1 MKKILIMSIFFAF
14 LAFVPHALAQTNNQ
28 GFVPLAGIPGLT
40 QGVQATQGG
49 IASFLNNLYKF
60 LIGAAAVLAVIM
72 IIWGGLEIATNR
84 DNVSKILD
92 SKGRIYNAIFGLVLV
107 LLPVLVFSIINPS
120 ILNLSINM
128 SSINL
133 TTPQGSGSSPTS
145 PTPSQCKVNGT
156 PGILQV
162 ANCFTSNQATTW
174 GQQNCTDGNLS
185 SIVSI
190 TNPSN
195 GVSTYV
201 VTCTGKQD
209 YVFINTPGYFRYTIN
224 KLQPLVHYPSRPNN
238 GADAMAFAN
247 TCHAANVGFKTCV
260 SYDPTINSTS
270 LGLQL
275 PVSCQL
281 TKNDPSY
288 GTSWLCYKE
297 ALTCEDV
304 SWYGNFYTKCTD
316 SPSWTPFQ

>member
-40 QGVQATQGG
+40 QGVQATSGG

-128 SSINL
+128 SPINL
-133 TTPQGSGSSPTS
+133 STPPGSGSSPTS

-162 ANCFTSNQATTW
+162 ARCSTNNQATTW
-174 GQQNCTDGNLS
+174 GQQSCTDGNLS
-185 SIVSI
+185 VTSI
-190 TNPSN
+190 TNSSN
-195 GVSTYV
+195 GVPTYV
-201 VTCTGKQD
+201 ATCTGTRG
-209 YVFINTPGYFRYTIN
+209 YVFIFEPGFFSLIIN
-224 KLQPLVHYPSRPNN
+224 RLQPLAQYPSRPNN
-238 GADAMAFAN
+238 GSDAMAFAN
-247 TCHAANVGFKTCV
+247 ICHAANVGFKTCV
-260 SYDPTINSTS
+260 SDDPSS
-270 LGLQL
+270 GLHITYSSV
-275 PVSCQL
+275 PCQL

-288 GTSWLCYKE
+288 GTSWKCYPE
-297 ALTCEDV
+297 VLTCEDASV
-304 SWYGNFYTKCTD
+304 IGNLDTKCAD

>member
-1 MKKILIMSIFFAF
+1 MKKILIVSIFFAF
-14 LAFVPHALAQTNNQ
+14 LAFVPHALAQTSQ

-72 IIWGGLEIATNR
+72 IIWGGLEIATNK

-92 SKGRIYNAIFGLVLV
+92 SKGRIYNAIFGLILV

-128 SSINL
+128 SPINL
-133 TTPQGSGSSPTS
+133 STPAGSGGG
-145 PTPSQCKVNGT
+145 SQNNSVDQASGCRVNGT

-162 ANCFTSNQATTW
+162 ASCSTDNQATTW
-174 GQQNCTDGNLS
+174 GQQSCTDGNLS
-185 SIVSI
+185 ITSI
-190 TNPSN
+190 TNSSN
-195 GVSTYV
+195 GVPTYV
-201 VTCTGKQD
+201 ATCTGKQG
-209 YVFINTPGYFRYTIN
+209 YVFIYEPGFFTFIIN
-224 KLQPLVHYPSRPNN
+224 RLQPLAQYPSRPNN
-238 GADAMAFAN
+238 GNDAITFASI
-247 TCHAANVGFKTCV
+247 CHAANVGFKTCV
-260 SYDPTINSTS
+260 SDDPSS
-270 LGLQL
+270 GLHITYSSV
-275 PVSCQL
+275 PCQL

-288 GTSWLCYKE
+288 GTSWKCYPE
-297 ALTCEDV
+297 MLTCEDV
-304 SWYGNFYTKCTD
+304 SLVGNLDTKCAD